1 MLCFLFDTE
10 QKVPHVSVKQ
20 LSIDTEQLCHEM
32 AQRLCTLSK
41 KKYWFCTDFNVEI
54 IDFCW
59 ETNDVVA
66 TAFMLV
72 EADVLQHNQ

>member
-1 MLCFLFDTE
+1 MYQL
-10 QKVPHVSVKQ
+10 QKVPHVFVKQ
-20 LSIDTEQLCHEM
+20 MSIDTEQLCHEM
-32 AQRLCTLSK
+32 AQHLCSLSN

-54 IDFCW
+54 IDICL

-72 EADVLQHNQ
+72 EADVLRDNQSANI